1 MRWPV
6 FFFAGML
13 VLVWGNAMA
22 FGGPNY
28 LWGEILVP
36 QGALEGLVERAES
49 LGIPTALWTEEGL
62 SFSGVADEAELL
74 AGELWLYWDGPYFM
88 LGSQTPSGRIFLRG
102 GPDRAE
108 LCAQGDGALFPP
120 TPEFFELLISLGL
133 LPRGTTVELKLRDVP
148 LKLPKPPEG
157 MSLDPVLWALVGH
170 PDWFGFARDY
180 GLPRVGL
187 RVRVV
192 AEVEGR
198 PSLSFE
204 PYIQSSS
211 DNLYELLLPIPLL
224 PELGQDPAVKY
235 VRPPHVP
242 YPAEG
247 GSG

>member
-6 FFFAGML
+6 FVFLGML
-13 VLVWGNAMA
+13 VWGSAMA
-22 FGGPNY
+22 FGGTNY
-28 LWGEILVP
+28 LWGEISVP
-36 QGALEGLVERAES
+36 QGALEGLGKRAES
-49 LGIPTALWTEEGL
+49 LGIPTAVWTEEGL
-62 SFSGVADEAELL
+62 SFTGVADEAELL

-88 LGSQTPSGRIFLRG
+88 LGSQTSSGRVFLRG

-108 LCAQGDGALFPP
+108 LIVQGDGALSRP

-133 LPRGTTVELKLRDVP
+133 FPRGTTVELELRDVP

-180 GLPRVGL
+180 GLLRVGL

-198 PSLSFE
+198 LALSFE

-211 DNLYELLLPIPLL
+211 DNLCELLLPIPLL
-224 PELGQDPAVKY
+224 PELGQDPAVRY
-235 VRPPHVP
+235 ARPPHVP